1 METCQQFRIAVRGFV
16 TNPEG
21 KVLMLK
27 RSKPARGEMGFWEL
41 PGGGL
46 DHGEAPQ
53 EALAREIFEETG
65 LSAAIKEPLLVWH
78 YLRSPDLQII
88 GMTFNCQ
95 YTSGEVSLSHEHD
108 DFIWVK
114 PEGISAL
121 KVFPELQDEIQTL
134 LLEKRLGSL

>member
-16 TNPEG
+16 TDPEG
-21 KVLMLK
+21 NILMLK

-53 EALAREIFEETG
+53 EALVREILEETG
-65 LSAAIKEPLLVWH
+65 ICATVKEPLLVWH

-88 GMTFNCQ
+88 GMTFHCQ
-95 YTSGEVSLSHEHD
+95 YVSGHVCLSHEHD
-108 DFIWVK
+108 DFLWLK
-114 PEGISAL
+114 PQDISSL
-121 KVFPELQDEIQTL
+121 KVFPELLEELQNL
-134 LLEKRLGSL
+134 LLENRLGAL